1 MQLYARLR
9 RKVLGFR
16 CSAIRRKI
24 KTRIVYDFAGFIYF
38 IGGEGGIRTR
48 VRLTPKHAFQ
58 ACDLNRSSTS
68 PLSWLMLAT
77 VT

>member
-38 IGGEGGIRTR
+38 IGGEG
-48 VRLTPKHAFQ
+48 VRLTKF
-58 ACDLNRSSTS
+58 RSS
-68 PLSWLMLAT
+68 PK
-77 VT
+77 